1 MPTASKYESENVEL
15 SADIPIIKSMSEGV
29 WLKENE
35 LKKVKEE
42 LFTLERVIQITLDAK
57 EKENKPSSD
66 DPSQDIANEHVP
78 VIAVKNA
85 PSPSANIGR
94 GM

>member
-1 MPTASKYESENVEL
+1 
-15 SADIPIIKSMSEGV
+15 MSEGV

-66 DPSQDIANEHVP
+66 DPSQDIANEPVP
-78 VIAVKNA
+78 VIVVKNA